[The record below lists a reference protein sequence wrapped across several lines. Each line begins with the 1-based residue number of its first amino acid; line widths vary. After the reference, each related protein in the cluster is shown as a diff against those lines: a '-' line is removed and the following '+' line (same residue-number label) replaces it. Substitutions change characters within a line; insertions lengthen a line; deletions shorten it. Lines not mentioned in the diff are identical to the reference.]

1 MNTCFEILR
10 SQIRNKYCF
19 KILPPDG
26 GQLPCNSIIDFP
38 WCQMQRNIA
47 MSISQQL
54 FQIPNKESLGVTQV
68 GSSLRK
74 INCEQ
79 SLAMWLKGISS
90 IQKQSC

>member
-1 MNTCFEILR
+1 
-10 SQIRNKYCF
+10 
-19 KILPPDG
+19 
-26 GQLPCNSIIDFP
+26 
-38 WCQMQRNIA
+38 MQRNIA

-79 SLAMWLKGISS
+79 SLAMWLKGTSS
-90 IQKQSC
+90 IVPPFKNNLVEVAGIRYSELTRSIPE